1 MQAYI
6 GKTRKSRPNG
16 PALTRMSR
24 RSQRGYLMLEATL
37 ALILAT
43 ASAFFAFESKN
54 RADDADAARL
64 QGDAILALRGAAHKL
79 VMENYANYQQGSSVS
94 HKRSSDGVVVTL
106 AAGSSTGQSMRP
118 TVATFR
124 GLDLGVNEALETGT
138 YKALTNASYDFLIS
152 RTNQCS
158 VSANDEACQVTGLVC
173 LNRPVRRFSD
183 ANGAADSVAEGIIL
197 TRLGGY
203 GAASF
208 MGTNA
213 AQIISADGAW
223 RATNPYGSVAGIVCA
238 KFGFGSESDDNLR
251 RYDTRDPMFQNNVT
265 AKGNI
270 TSTDGFIGAG
280 KGTDNAGQ
288 SCSLG
293 AILNS
298 GQIVSRAAN
307 CVRRAWMD
315 GSTGQIGVADANGA
329 TRLLIDGNTGGLS
342 SKDAAG
348 NDRAGIKYDAAGQSV
363 LYADNLL
370 NNAGTAGI
378 RSDGTVFGTMGNFSN
393 VTLGAATLNATSTLG
408 GSCSPDG
415 GMSWAIQ
422 GTKWTMARC
431 TGGVWTSIGGTREGT
446 VGGACGGV
454 NGVTGIAANG
464 EQLLCQGG
472 SWIRT
477 MDRFGRTVLMSSF
490 VVRNGYTVD
499 KPSCLAGSTGTA
511 AYMALGSEQQG
522 LQFANRQLTDIGSQ
536 WVVTIANGS
545 GGAIL
550 GDVVV
555 LTYCVY

>member
-1 MQAYI
+1 LRYDRQRGFISIEMGFYMVLATILSFVGWQAYQRSADADI
-6 GKTRKSRPNG
+6 AKLQADALLDMRSAANKLLMDNYAAYQSASPVTRNG
-16 PALTRMSR
+16 I
-24 RSQRGYLMLEATL
+24 TL
-37 ALILAT
+37 ASGTT
-43 ASAFFAFESKN
+43 A
-54 RADDADAARL
+54 
-64 QGDAILALRGAAHKL
+64 
-79 VMENYANYQQGSSVS
+79 
-94 HKRSSDGVVVTL
+94 
-106 AAGSSTGQSMRP
+106 GQSFRP
-118 TVATFR
+118 TVANLR
-124 GLDLGVNEALETGT
+124 SMDLGVNDAQDYGVYKTLTKAT
-138 YKALTNASYDFLIS
+138 YDITIARSNACATNPSDTL
-152 RTNQCS
+152 
-158 VSANDEACQVTGLVC
+158 CQVTGLVC
-173 LNRPVRRFSD
+173 LNQPARSWSD
-183 ANGAADSVAEGIIL
+183 SSSAGTVDGVGIGVML
-197 TRLGGY
+197 SKLGGY
-203 GAASF
+203 GGSSLLGSNSSTVYATN
-208 MGTNA
+208 GTW
-213 AQIISADGAW
+213 SLP
-223 RATNPYGSVAGIVCA
+223 NPYGAVAGIMCA
-238 KFGFGSESDDNLR
+238 RFGWGTENDDYLR
-251 RYDTRDPMFQNNVT
+251 RNDTRDPNFQGSVT
-265 AKGNI
+265 VKGDI
-270 TSTDGFIGAG
+270 TSTAGSVGAG
-280 KGTDNAGQ
+280 KGTDSGGQ
-288 SCSLG
+288 TCTLG

-298 GQIVSRAAN
+298 GQILSRSAN
-307 CVRRAWMD
+307 CIRRTWMD
-315 GSTGQIGVADANGA
+315 GSTGQIGAADANGT

-348 NDRAGIKYDAAGQSV
+348 NDRAGIKYDGAGQSV

-378 RSDGTVFGTMGNFSN
+378 KSDGTVFGTMGNFSN

-477 MDRFGRTVLMSSF
+477 MDRFGRTVLMASF

-545 GGAIL
+545 GVAIL